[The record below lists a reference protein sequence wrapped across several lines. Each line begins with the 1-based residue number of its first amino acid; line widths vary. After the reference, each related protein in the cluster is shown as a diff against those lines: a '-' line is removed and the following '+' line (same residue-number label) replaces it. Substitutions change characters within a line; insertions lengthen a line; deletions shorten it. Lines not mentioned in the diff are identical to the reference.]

1 LREGKEIENETKQE
15 KLKLNM
21 SKAFKT
27 CQKRNKQGEIVE
39 YKENKKERKL
49 KMKLR
54 KREIC
59 IVKLAENDFHL
70 RTPFINISML
80 NTVLQDGSGTGSGYK
95 YCFPL

>member
-1 LREGKEIENETKQE
+1 
-15 KLKLNM
+15 
-21 SKAFKT
+21 
-27 CQKRNKQGEIVE
+27 VE

-59 IVKLAENDFHL
+59 IVKLDENDFHL
-70 RTPFINISML
+70 NTPFINISML
-80 NTVLQDGSGTGSGYK
+80 KTVLQDGSGTGSGYK